1 MTLQS
6 WLVLHEEALRKDEYQ
21 REKNALVA
29 YALLPIFESKPTGWN
44 AIRNLPNSSGNL
56 ADYFVD
62 WHSAVDPVDKA
73 FVARLSNA
81 FDYAIA
87 T

>member
-6 WLVLHEEALRKDEYQ
+6 WLSSQEESLRKNGYQ
-21 REKNALVA
+21 REKNDLVA
-29 YALLPIFESKPTGWN
+29 YALLPIFEIAPEGWN
-44 AIRNLPNSSGNL
+44 AIRKFPTSSGCL

-62 WHSAVDPVDKA
+62 WHSSAEPEDKD
-73 FVARLSNA
+73 FVARVSNA
-81 FDYAIA
+81 FDYTIS